1 MDHNIKFR
9 EEFRRA
15 SIEIS
20 KQYFIDEIYI
30 LYFDSKYLGY
40 HYKVERVYDKE
51 PKIEQLEGTLGY
63 QAMQMGTEVFLDQS
77 DQTYSKNI
85 VTGKTYLED
94 TYGIAMPI
102 FENNREIGSI
112 TYISKTPF
120 LANELCYESLR
131 LITKLIRKDLKIKK

>member
-1 MDHNIKFR
+1 
-9 EEFRRA
+9 
-15 SIEIS
+15 
-20 KQYFIDEIYI
+20 
-30 LYFDSKYLGY
+30 
-40 HYKVERVYDKE
+40 VERVYDKE

-63 QAMQMGTEVFLDQS
+63 QAMQMGAEVFLDQS

-85 VTGKTYLED
+85 VTGKDYLED

-120 LANELCYESLR
+120 LANELCYESLL
-131 LITKLIRKDLKIKK
+131 LITKLLNARLIEYLEKEKNILKNKKMIFLTENMSSGIIENLDGYYHF